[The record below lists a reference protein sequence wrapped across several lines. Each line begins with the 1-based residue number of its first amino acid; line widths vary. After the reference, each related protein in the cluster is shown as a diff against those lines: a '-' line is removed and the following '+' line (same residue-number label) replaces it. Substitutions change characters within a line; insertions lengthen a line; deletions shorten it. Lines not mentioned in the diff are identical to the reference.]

1 MEIMKILAIAT
12 PFSYLID
19 CVEKFV
25 LPGGFMSWH
34 HSLQVLLSKQKS
46 SHYLRLNVITFAIF
60 AITEWFA
67 FFNKDSNSSLAISA
81 SFLACNAIFTH
92 IN

>member
-1 MEIMKILAIAT
+1 MEIMKILAITT

-19 CVEKFV
+19 CIGKFV

-34 HSLQVLLSKQKS
+34 NSLRLLLSKQKS
-46 SHYLRLNVITFAIF
+46 NHYLRLNVIAFAIF